1 MEKERKCANWVH
13 LQGHKKR
20 KWGCEIIASAHIVDL
35 TEWGGAGVG
44 NWAHYPPTKTHDE
57 QPTAQVPTQH
67 YKTFTIHYVLPTATH
82 QSSFFIFLT
91 HLNYSSKSDKKTRK
105 SLFE

>member
-1 MEKERKCANWVH
+1 M
-13 LQGHKKR
+13 
-20 KWGCEIIASAHIVDL
+20 DL
-35 TEWGGAGVG
+35 TEWVGAGVG

-82 QSSFFIFLT
+82 QSSFFYIF
-91 HLNYSSKSDKKTRK
+91 NSFE
-105 SLFE
+105 LF

>member
-1 MEKERKCANWVH
+1 MLAHLKRAQMRKLFSFTGN
-13 LQGHKKR
+13 KKR

-57 QPTAQVPTQH
+57 QPTAQVPTHH
-67 YKTFTIHYVLPTATH
+67 YKTCAIQFL
-82 QSSFFIFLT
+82 SFKLI
-91 HLNYSSKSDKKTRK
+91 
-105 SLFE
+105 